1 MKILVLGA
9 SGMLGSRLVPY
20 LIDQGH
26 EVLAASR
33 NHVNGI
39 QIDLQNQAA
48 TLAVVRSVSP
58 DVVIN
63 LVGMTDVERCE
74 SHPKEAWQAN
84 VRSAE
89 NIASACTET
98 GAHLVHL
105 STDQVYDSAPDCA
118 EANAGPGNHYA
129 MTKYAGELAAL
140 RAGATVL
147 RTNFFGVSPHAT
159 RRSLSDWIFSAL
171 KENRPIQ
178 VFDDVRFSPLDMG
191 TLCFML
197 NEVIRYR
204 YSGVFNLGSH
214 EGMNKADFALA
225 FAKALGLSS
234 ARFSRVSAQQS
245 GLLSAWRPKSMCMDS
260 SHFEATFNVCLPT
273 LQTEIERSSKEYRAQ
288 I

>member
-1 MKILVLGA
+1 
-9 SGMLGSRLVPY
+9 MLGSRLVPF
-20 LIDQGH
+20 LIDHGH

-33 NHVNGI
+33 NHANGI
-39 QIDLQNQAA
+39 QINLQDQAA

-171 KENRPIQ
+171 KEDRPIQ
-178 VFDDVRFSPLDMG
+178 VFEDVCFSPLEMG
-191 TLCFML
+191 TLCS
-197 NEVIRYR
+197 VINKVTQYR
-204 YSGVFNLGSH
+204 HSGVFNLGSL
-214 EGMNKADFALA
+214 EGMSKSDFAFA
-225 FAKALGLSS
+225 FAQSLGLSS
-234 ARFSRVSAQQS
+234 ARFSRVNAHQS
-245 GLLSAWRPKSMCMDS
+245 DLLRTWRPKNMCMDS
-260 SHFEATFNVCLPT
+260 SHFEATFNVRLPT
-273 LQTEIERSSKEYRAQ
+273 LQSEIERSAKDYRAQ
-288 I
+288 L